1 MSLLYQ
7 KHASRPLTLDNR
19 VEPDLYRDV
28 FPYTHVSRIEFDD
41 TFLVPRPA
49 DPMFITDTTFRD
61 GQQARPPYTVKQ
73 IARIYDLLHKL
84 GGKSGLIQ
92 ASEFF
97 MYSPKDRKAIEVC
110 RSRGYRFPRVT
121 GWIRANMDDL
131 KIAHDMEFDEV
142 GLLTS
147 MSDYHIFLKLGKT
160 REQAMNDYLKVVTK
174 ALEWGI
180 VPRCHFED
188 VTRADIYGFCLPF
201 ARKLMELS
209 HEASMPIKIRL
220 CDTMGYGVPFPGAA
234 LPRSVQRIVRAFT
247 DEAGVPGA
255 WLEWH
260 GHNDFHKVLV
270 NGVTAWLYGCGGVNG
285 TLMGF
290 GERTGNA
297 PLEAL
302 VIDYISLTG
311 NDEAA
316 DPTVITEIAQYFE
329 KELDY
334 RIPDNYPFA
343 GKDFNATSAG
353 IHVDGLAK
361 NEEIYNIFDTTK
373 LLNRSVPII
382 INDKAGRA
390 GVAYWINQ
398 QFNLP
403 PERQVSKKHPAVG
416 QIHTRIMAAYEEG
429 RNTSFSNKEIKNLV
443 RRFMPELFDSE
454 FDQMKRIAGELAS
467 NLVERLARDCQSTA
481 DSEALTAQL
490 QHFVRDYSFIQY
502 AYVTDVKGHS
512 TAIAISDPG
521 DQKGYKA
528 FPIGFD
534 YSNREWFLQPMRT
547 GKLHITNVH
556 QSQVTGQLIIT
567 VSTVIT
573 DANDEIIG
581 VLGADIQLEEII
593 RRAESLEAEV
603 PNSEEE

>member
-19 VEPDLYRDV
+19 VEPELYRDV

-61 GQQARPPYTVKQ
+61 GQQARPPYTVKRRSPASTTCSTSSA
-73 IARIYDLLHKL
+73 ARADSSRPRI
-84 GGKSGLIQ
+84 
-92 ASEFF
+92 F
-97 MYSPKDRKAIEVC
+97 MYSPRIARLLKSAAPEATA
-110 RSRGYRFPRVT
+110 SPASPAGSAPT
-121 GWIRANMDDL
+121 WTTS

-373 LLNRSVPII
+373 ILNRSVPII